1 LLWQVHRL
9 DIDDP
14 ERCLKIFR
22 SNRETGA
29 LIALAFVVSSWV
41 G

>member
-1 LLWQVHRL
+1 VKRL
-9 DIDDP
+9 NIEDSGN
-14 ERCLKIFR
+14 CLAVFR

-29 LIALAFVVSSWV
+29 LIALAFLLASWI